1 MRINLLEACKKN
13 KVKSVIWVSSSTV
26 YQPINKPIKE
36 KDINLNIKPYEI
48 YHGVGST
55 YRYLENIFMYYLENF
70 NCCEMTKDFYLYLIN

>member
-13 KVKSVIWVSSSTV
+13 KVKNIIWVSSSTV

-48 YHGVGST
+48 YS
-55 YRYLENIFMYYLENF
+55 RCRF
-70 NCCEMTKDFYLYLIN
+70 NL